1 VDGNSV
7 NWTNESSTS
16 SAKQLTMEQRAEAI
30 ARNRAEE
37 GDIAAQQPADR
48 PGGVERPAAQLGSDR
63 AVGIDDQIDQRF
75 PTDDDHCVSSQIW
88 LTMML

>member
-1 VDGNSV
+1 
-7 NWTNESSTS
+7 
-16 SAKQLTMEQRAEAI
+16 MEQRAEAI

-37 GDIAAQQPADR
+37 GDIAAQPTDR

-75 PTDDDHCVSSQIW
+75 PTDDDCVSPQDIVDNDS
-88 LTMML
+88 LTTLSASSHVK